1 MLFAAL
7 GVAVFAAYVN
17 STPAAQR
24 VAPDLRKPE
33 KDAVV
38 RPHDRISRPK
48 SSGGPSVE
56 VQTEPSVFVAT
67 FDGDNVKLVPAHAAP
82 SGENPMQYALNSTL
96 KNLHMDAVKVIGVD
110 VKERVALIDFNPAL
124 TEGMGS
130 QEEANFMEALRLTL
144 GQFKEIDKFQMRVD
158 GEFVEEFGHETYEG
172 PQDVKRSGKSEPAS
186 SEESPTPSEDP
197 ASAAPR

>member
-17 STPAAQR
+17 TTPAAQR

-33 KDAVV
+33 KESVV
-38 RPHDRISRPK
+38 RPHDPVTRPK

-56 VQTEPSVFVAT
+56 IHAEAGLFVAT
-67 FDGDNVKLVPAHAAP
+67 LDGDKVKLVPTSAAP
-82 SGENPMQYALNSTL
+82 SGQNPMQFALNGTL
-96 KNLHMDAVKVIGVD
+96 KHLHMDSVKVLGVD
-110 VKERVALIDFNPAL
+110 VRERVALIDFNPAL

-130 QEEANFMEALRLTL
+130 MEEANFMEGLRLTL

-158 GEFVEEFGHETYEG
+158 GEFVEEFGHEAYEG
-172 PQDVKRSGKSEPAS
+172 PQDVKRPGSKEPAS
-186 SEESPTPSEDP
+186 SEESTKPSEDP
-197 ASAAPR
+197 ASTAPR